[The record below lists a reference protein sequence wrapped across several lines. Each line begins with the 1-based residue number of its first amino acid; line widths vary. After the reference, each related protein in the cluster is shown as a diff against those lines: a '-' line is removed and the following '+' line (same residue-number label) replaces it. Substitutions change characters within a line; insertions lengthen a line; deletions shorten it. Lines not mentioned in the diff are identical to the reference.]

1 MKITIEALPPG
12 GEEEIIIRADR
23 LDERIMALI
32 QAIKSPTADTGAS
45 RFAGGGDYGQPD
57 MDGHMGGAG
66 VHVGGPDADA
76 GRYTG
81 MDDMESGSGRH
92 AGGADSV
99 RHAGGPD
106 SGRLTVFREGGG
118 ICLVETAEIYYF
130 ESVDDRV
137 FAYVKDD
144 VAEVKR
150 KLYELEE
157 RLAGDDFIRI
167 SKSMILNLSKVKR
180 FAPYMGG
187 RFEALLENGE
197 KVLISRQYVPEL
209 KKVLGL

>member
-12 GEEEIIIRADR
+12 GEEEIIIRADQ
-23 LDERIMALI
+23 LDERIIALM
-32 QAIKSPTADTGAS
+32 QALKSPGTDSGPE
-45 RFAGGGDYGQPD
+45 RFAGGPD
-57 MDGHMGGAG
+57 SASGRTACGAG
-66 VHVGGPDADA
+66 NGTLRFTGSPDTGQGRSLGGLD
-76 GRYTG
+76 
-81 MDDMESGSGRH
+81 SGRH
-92 AGGADSV
+92 AGGS
-99 RHAGGPD
+99 D
-106 SGRLTVFREGGG
+106 SGRLTAFREGGG
-118 ICLVETAEIYYF
+118 ICLVELAEIYYF

-137 FAYVKDD
+137 FAYVEND
-144 VAEVKR
+144 VAEVKW

-157 RLAGDDFIRI
+157 RLAGGDFIRI
-167 SKSMILNLSKVKR
+167 AKSMILNLSKVKR